1 MICICMADSLCCT
14 RNIVKQ
20 LYTNK
25 NQLKIN
31 KSITSIQQLL
41 IHHPI
46 QGEFNPILLIM
57 SNWTH
62 TCAMWI
68 RYIWPH
74 SLSSKEWRLE
84 NQWSKP
90 QRVHLFMVFCREK
103 KKQCWKSYWINNLFK
118 KKKKPQK
125 TEMKF
130 KQADLRRSSHF
141 EKVRGREWQG
151 IWKQTSCENGK
162 VGWRKAGYRWLHRF
176 KRLEQS
182 LVTH

>member
-90 QRVHLFMVFCREK
+90 Q
-103 KKQCWKSYWINNLFK
+103 
-118 KKKKPQK
+118 K

-130 KQADLRRSSHF
+130 KPADLRRSSHF